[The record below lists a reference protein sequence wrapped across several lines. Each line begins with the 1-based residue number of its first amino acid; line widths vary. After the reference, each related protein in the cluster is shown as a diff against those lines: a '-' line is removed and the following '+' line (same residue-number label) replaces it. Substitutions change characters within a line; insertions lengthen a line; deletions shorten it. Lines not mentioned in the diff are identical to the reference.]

1 MVDIDPLITP
11 GPLDGLRVVEIAGG
25 IPAAYCAR
33 MLRGFGADTVRIE
46 GPAVTPPGGTPGPT
60 GVDGLDGDQTTFL
73 VAGARRVAPDGST
86 AARWCAAADVI
97 VTDRLPAELSHLG
110 IDPGDF
116 GPATGRLLITATP
129 FGATGPWAG
138 RRTTAGVQFAVG
150 PIMGLTGDDH
160 RAPLIT
166 GGSQAYFFGGL
177 QAFAAATVALVGV
190 RRRGQGAWLDLS
202 LQEEAASIPELYAP
216 MSEYETREPVV
227 RSGNTVRAVW
237 GVHACIDGYAG
248 VCCLDRQVPALFGL
262 IGEPVEGEPRFTDP
276 LARMDNDD
284 ELLAYVMMFMADHT
298 KDELL
303 ELGAKHRVPFGA
315 VRTPRELL
323 SDPTFAERGF
333 FDRVRVPGPDGAGPD
348 EVVMPGRPFP
358 GLGWRGPDRLEP
370 DPTEGRADEG
380 WRAEGWTTGAA
391 AGLARPE
398 PVPARPLEGVRVV
411 DLTMMWAGPY
421 ATKLMVE
428 TGADVIKVES
438 PTAWDNIRTLVPQ
451 DPEISDPWN
460 SAYYFNEYNHSK
472 RSLILDLADPEGRA
486 ALLRVV
492 TTADVVIENYRA
504 DVLDKLGLG
513 YEVLRAA
520 RDDIILVSMA
530 GFGKSGELRDHVGF
544 GPIIE
549 MMSGL
554 MSLSGY
560 GDDGVPY
567 KTGVSYGDP
576 VGGLNAT
583 AAVALALLRR
593 DRTGEGCHID
603 LAQRETA
610 ALLAGPAFVA
620 ASLRGEEP
628 VHHGNR
634 HPVHAPHGCYPAAGD
649 DAWVVIG
656 ARTEAEWRA
665 LAGVI
670 GHPDLA
676 DWDRDRRRAGHDEL
690 DAAIGAW
697 TAGRA
702 PGELVA
708 ELQAKGVPAGAVADT
723 LAVYDDPQ
731 LNDRG
736 FYRVL
741 EAEKMRPYRQTGPTW
756 RMVGLPP
763 HPMRR
768 APWFGEHTL
777 EILTGVG
784 FSPDEVA
791 DLVRRGVSGDAP
803 VNPGVG

>member
-1 MVDIDPLITP
+1 
-11 GPLDGLRVVEIAGG
+11 

-33 MLRGFGADTVRIE
+33 MLRGFGADTIRLESPAVSRPGGDS
-46 GPAVTPPGGTPGPT
+46 GPAGI
-60 GVDGLDGDQTTFL
+60 DGLDDDQTTFL
-73 VAGARRVAPDGST
+73 VAGARRVAPGL
-86 AARWCAAADVI
+86 ARAIRWCAEADVI
-97 VTDRLPAELSHLG
+97 VTDRLPADLVHLG
-110 IDPGDF
+110 IDPDDF
-116 GPATGRLLITATP
+116 GPATGRLLVTATP
-129 FGATGPWAG
+129 FGATGPQAG
-138 RRTTAGVQFAVG
+138 WRTTAGVQFAVG
-150 PIMGLTGDDH
+150 PIMSLTGDDH
-160 RAPLIT
+160 RAPLVT
-166 GGSQAYFFGGL
+166 GGAQAYFLGGL
-177 QAFAAATVALVGV
+177 EAFAAATVALVGL
-190 RRRGQGAWLDLS
+190 RRRGQGTWIDLS
-202 LQEEAASIPELYAP
+202 LQEAAASIPELYGP
-216 MSEYETREPVV
+216 MSEYETGEPVV

-237 GVHACIDGYAG
+237 GVHACRDGYAG
-248 VCCLDRQVPALFGL
+248 VCCLERQVPALFRL

-303 ELGAKHRVPFGA
+303 DLGAKHRVPFGA
-315 VRTPRELL
+315 VRTPSELL
-323 SDPTFAERGF
+323 TDPTFAERGY
-333 FDRVRVPGPDGAGPD
+333 FDRVLVPSGRGGPEA
-348 EVVMPGRPFP
+348 EVSMPGRPFP
-358 GLGWRGPDRLEP
+358 DLGWRGPERLEP
-370 DPTEGRADEG
+370 DPTEAGGDEG
-380 WRAEGWTTGAA
+380 TSSGPDGAWRAGGWT
-391 AGLARPE
+391 ARTARTARRSSGRD
-398 PVPARPLEGVRVV
+398 PVPARPLDGVRVV

-421 ATKLMVE
+421 ATKLMAE

-451 DPEISDPWN
+451 EPEITDPWN

-472 RSLILDLADPEGRA
+472 RSLILDLADPDGRA

-492 TTADVVIENYRA
+492 ASADVVIENYRA

-513 YEVLRAA
+513 YEVLRGA

-583 AAVALALLRR
+583 AAVALALMRR
-593 DRTGEGCHID
+593 DQTGEGGHID
-603 LAQRETA
+603 LSQRETA
-610 ALLAGPAFVA
+610 ALMAGPAFVA
-620 ASLRGEEP
+620 AARRGEEP

-634 HPVHAPHGCYPAAGD
+634 HPVHAPHGCYRAAGE

-656 ARTEAEWRA
+656 ARTDAEWRA
-665 LAGVI
+665 LADLI
-670 GHPDLA
+670 GRPDLA
-676 DWDRDRRRAGHDEL
+676 DWDRDRRRSGHDEL
-690 DAAIGAW
+690 DAAIEAW
-697 TAGRA
+697 TAPRDA
-702 PGELVA
+702 RDLVA
-708 ELQAKGVPAGAVADT
+708 ELQDRGVPAGAVVDT

-731 LNDRG
+731 LGDRE

-741 EAEKMRPYRQTGPTW
+741 KAEKMRPYRQTGPTW

-763 HPMRR
+763 HEMRR
-768 APWFGEHTL
+768 APWFGEHTHEVL
-777 EILTGVG
+777 AEVG
-784 FSPDEVA
+784 YTPEEV
-791 DLVRRGVSGDAP
+791 DGLSERGVSGDAP